1 VETLALTP
9 TVATPTF
16 SPVAGTYTSVQTVAI
31 TSATSGASIRYT
43 TNGSTPSETAGTP
56 YSGPVTVSSTETI
69 NAIAYE
75 TGMSDSVVAAASYTI
90 NLPAVSTISSTSGQ
104 QGQVLTGVQITGQF
118 TRFAAGSAL
127 SFSNTG
133 VTASSITVTDGDGD
147 DCDGRDHGRIQ
158 RDGVGLSAAPGQ
170 LGAKKTGQ
178 DQVNGKPI
186 GALLE
191 VVCCGGKREPDRVG
205 IFTSW
210 SMAHSW
216 HLSPFTAGYLAT
228 MTDKLIRWHA
238 DLSASKP
245 SLLSQ

>member
-1 VETLALTP
+1 MSANVSETNFRRSQDTLYTLAADTGGKELLDYNDLAAGITVTDATHLTA
-9 TVATPTF
+9 TVTISAGATTGVSSVTVTTGSEVAT
-16 SPVAGTYTSVQTVAI
+16 
-31 TSATSGASIRYT
+31 
-43 TNGSTPSETAGTP
+43 GSNLF
-56 YSGPVTVSSTETI
+56 TVSSGT
-69 NAIAYE
+69 A
-75 TGMSDSVVAAASYTI
+75 
-90 NLPAVSTISSTSGQ
+90 LVSTISSTSGQ